1 VAWQGLPRF
10 RGEARF
16 PTWLSRITYHCC
28 LRQLEQREREQAR
41 HSAMQVEQVLAGVN
55 KEKQAAETIVR
66 RELQANVREQ
76 LEHLPFD
83 CTWLQSAAN
92 GYVAY

>member
-1 VAWQGLPRF
+1 
-10 RGEARF
+10 
-16 PTWLSRITYHCC
+16 
-28 LRQLEQREREQAR
+28 
-41 HSAMQVEQVLAGVN
+41 MQVEQVLAGVN

-83 CTWLQSAAN
+83 CTWHQSAAN